1 MFVSYSF
8 SGRPEAVLKAARDAP
23 GLPESPG
30 KEMNV
35 AAPKYFIDV
44 EHAGLG
50 KFQRIQGTD
59 SYVVRQRAAAR
70 RYAWDQQ
77 WERQRVAAEKREIAA
92 QKRANAARNKQEQRA
107 YIEARKEEA
116 DEATRAA
123 ESALQ
128 RIEGILEHT
137 LKVDDRVDFDSLK
150 DKSPFPEPP
159 PRRVT
164 AYAPPPRPDPIMWV
178 RSVVQVSL
186 WRMLLEL
193 FLPFL
198 KVRRLAR
205 EAEYD
210 RATQK
215 RLETQNADKLARW
228 QAEYDQ
234 GRRNHDARL
243 KHREQLA
250 ADWASRKHAY
260 EARQITEHAR
270 VDQLKKRYLNREA
283 DAVEQYCDLVLSRS
297 EYPEGFPQTFLLQY
311 RPEAQLLVLE
321 YTLPSPAH
329 LPSIKTV
336 KYVQGRDEMV
346 ESHLGDGA
354 QRKLYEG
361 AIYQIVLRTL
371 HELFEADT
379 VNAIAAIAF
388 NGVVDTIDPATGK
401 KERPCIVSLQATK
414 SEFVSLNLA
423 AVEPKACFKKLR
435 GVGSAQL
442 HVLVAVPPLVRFAKE
457 DVRFVDG
464 RAVLDDVEE
473 GQNIAC
479 MDWNDFEHLI
489 RDLFEREFAS
499 GEADVRVT
507 RASRDGGVDAV
518 IFDPDPI
525 RGGKLVVQAKRYT
538 NTVGVAAVRDLY
550 GAMTAERASKG
561 ILVTTATFGA
571 DSWDFAKD
579 KPITLLDG
587 GGLLHLLHKHG
598 VAARIDLQEARRVT
612 SN

>member
-1 MFVSYSF
+1 MLGATVTRQ
-8 SGRPEAVLKAARDAP
+8 GEK
-23 GLPESPG
+23 
-30 KEMNV
+30 V

-50 KFQRIQGTD
+50 KFQRIQGCD
-59 SYVVRQRAAAR
+59 GYVVRQRAAAR
-70 RYAWDQQ
+70 QYEWDQQ
-77 WERQRVAAEKREIAA
+77 WERQRAAAEKRENAA
-92 QKRANAARNKQEQRA
+92 RKRANAARNKQEQRE
-107 YIEARKEEA
+107 YVEARKKEA
-116 DEATRAA
+116 DEATQAA
-123 ESALQ
+123 EDAIQ
-128 RIEGILEHT
+128 RIEQILDHT

-150 DKSPFPEPP
+150 NKSPFPEQP

-164 AYAPPPRPDPIMWV
+164 AYAPPPKPEIITWV
-178 RSVVQVSL
+178 RAVVQVSF
-186 WRMLLEL
+186 WTMLMEQ

-198 KVRRLAR
+198 KTRRLAK
-205 EAEYD
+205 EAESE
-210 RATQK
+210 RAA
-215 RLETQNADKLARW
+215 RARVDTQNAESLSRW
-228 QAEYDQ
+228 RADCDQ
-234 GRRNHDARL
+234 GRRNYDSKA
-243 KHREQLA
+243 KYREQLA
-250 ADWASRKHAY
+250 ADWANRKHAY

-270 VDQLKKRYLNREA
+270 VDLLKKRYLSREA

-297 EYPEGFPQTFLLQY
+297 QYPEGFPQTFLLQY
-311 RPEAQLLVLE
+311 HAEHQLLVVE
-321 YTLPSPAH
+321 YVLPSPAQ
-329 LPSIKTV
+329 LPSVKAV
-336 KYVQGRDEMV
+336 KYVQARDEMV
-346 ESHLGDGA
+346 ESHLSDGA
-354 QRKLYEG
+354 QRKLYDG
-361 AIYQIVLRTL
+361 AIYQLALRTL

-379 VNAIAAIAF
+379 VHAIAAVVF
-388 NGVVDTIDPATGK
+388 NGVVDTVDPATGQK
-401 KERPCIVSLQATK
+401 ARPCIVSVRATK
-414 SEFVSLNLA
+414 AEFVPLNLA

-442 HVLVAVPPLVRFAKE
+442 HVLVAVPPLVRFVKD

-499 GEADVRVT
+499 AEADVRVT

-561 ILVTTATFGA
+561 ILVTTATFGG
-571 DSWDFAKD
+571 DSWEFAKD

-612 SN
+612 SS